1 MHRFSEGLQNTL
13 AKTGPRMI
21 RQRLESQ
28 YGQWPRRCLLQIPQA
43 APVRDLLMVLHGC
56 GGTASW
62 MAVETAL
69 EIHAEV
75 TGLALAFPE
84 ATRADMTRPA
94 HFMNNA
100 PCWDDGANRPQPKPA
115 NNADDAAWIC
125 QLSRDL
131 VKQFGLSRPPY
142 LAGFSNGAGMIA
154 ATIEHG
160 AAPFS
165 GAAYVCGYPR
175 RDPVAAVMPVP
186 SLFLMGEV
194 DPLVPWGGGDVVLPW
209 HPDFIAVP
217 DISTRILRWAHAM
230 GAKSSA
236 EAPSSAGP
244 WRSWRYGDIETS
256 AGVEVRL
263 IQGLGHHWPG
273 GRGQWTDPR
282 SGARRD
288 DIDAGAIILDY
299 FGLGAGEG

>member
-1 MHRFSEGLQNTL
+1 
-13 AKTGPRMI
+13 MI
-21 RQRLESQ
+21 RQRLECHH
-28 YGQWPRRCLLQIPQA
+28 GLWPRRCLLQIPQTV
-43 APVRDLLMVLHGC
+43 PVRDLLIVLHGC

-69 EIHAEV
+69 ETLAES

-94 HFMNNA
+94 HFMSNA

-115 NNADDAAWIC
+115 HDADDAAWLC
-125 QLSRDL
+125 QLSLDL
-131 VKQFGLSRPPY
+131 IEQFKLSRPPF

-154 ATIEHG
+154 AVIEYG
-160 AAPFS
+160 AMPFS

-175 RDPVAAVMPVP
+175 RDPINKVMPVP
-186 SLFLMGEV
+186 SLFLMGEQ

-209 HPDFIAVP
+209 HSDSIFVP
-217 DISTRILRWAHAM
+217 DISTRISRWAEAM
-230 GAKSSA
+230 GSTHSS
-236 EAPSSAGP
+236 EVMSPSGP
-244 WRSWRYGDIETS
+244 WRAWRHGDIKT
-256 AGVEVRL
+256 AKRVEVRL
-263 IQGLGHHWPG
+263 VNGLGHHWPG

-299 FGLGAGEG
+299 FGLGTAAG